1 MLMLIPLS
9 FVIGALLATKF
20 RVLVLLPMTILGGA
34 AILFVSVLHPIAAI
48 CAEIIGYT
56 ISLQFGYLF
65 AAGTQHLLIGG
76 RPTYSRRGMSAG
88 TTSAPPA
95 H

>member
-1 MLMLIPLS
+1 MLMLIPFS

-20 RVLVLLPMTILGGA
+20 RVLVLLPMIILGGA
-34 AILFVSVLHPIAAI
+34 AILLVSAFHPIATI
-48 CAEIIGYT
+48 CAEIVGYT

-76 RPTYSRRGMSAG
+76 RPTCSRRDMSAG
-88 TTSAPPA
+88 TTPPA